1 MKHEKI
7 EAIVLGSIL
16 MEKGAYHVVSGI
28 LQPDYFT
35 GWHEEVYTAIVEVNA
50 DGKPIDLLTVCDKLK
65 AKRSNL
71 KAYDVA
77 SLTNKIGSSANIEAH
92 AWILK
97 NRAIKRE
104 LELMG
109 LMIAQEAEKDNVS
122 VNDLLD
128 NVQQRVN
135 AMTTSFEQVKPERLG
150 TIINRELAE
159 RSTREGGMMGVPTGL
174 HKWDKAIG
182 GLYTGVHVIAARPAM
197 GKTAF
202 AVSIAVNACRELPV
216 CFWSG
221 EMIRDKI
228 ALRVE
233 SYLSGIQTERLRLNR
248 INDSERMQYEQ
259 AHTTMQ
265 DLDFEVDDTPSINFA
280 QLRIKCLKWKAK
292 FGKFI
297 LVMDYLGLMDDGG
310 DEYRGVTQNSKNIH
324 AMANELDI
332 PIVLLHQ
339 LSRSVESR
347 PNKVPQLSDLRASG
361 GIEQDAD
368 TVTFLYRP
376 DYYELPDDPIR
387 GGETQKGKAYGII
400 KKNREGECL
409 VCDLQFVGQSSRYE
423 NWNVDNVD
431 FTPF

>member
-1 MKHEKI
+1 MQQVKI
-7 EAIVLGSIL
+7 EAIVLGAIL
-16 MEKGAYHVVSGI
+16 MEKDAYHVVSNI

-35 GWHEEVYTAIVEVNA
+35 GWHEDLYEAIVEVNA

-65 AKRSNL
+65 QKRSKV

-77 SLTNKIGSSANIEAH
+77 ALTNKVGSSANIESH

-97 NRAIKRE
+97 NSAIKSD
-104 LELMG
+104 LCMMG
-109 LMIAQEAEKDNVS
+109 LMIAQEAEKDNVKVS
-122 VNDLLD
+122 DLLD

-135 AMTTSFEQVKPERLG
+135 AMTTSFEQVKPERLA

-159 RSTREGGMMGVPTGL
+159 RSNRQGGMMGVPTGL

-182 GLYTGVHVIAARPAM
+182 GLYTGVHVVAARPAM

-202 AVSIAVNACRELPV
+202 AVSIAVNACQHLPV

-233 SYLSGIQTERLRLNR
+233 SYLSDIQTERLRLNR
-248 INDSERMQYEQ
+248 INDSERRKYDKAHLQMQQ
-259 AHTTMQ
+259 
-265 DLDFEVDDTPSINFA
+265 LDFEVDDTPSINFA
-280 QLRIKCLKWKAK
+280 QLRIKCLKWRAK
-292 FGKFI
+292 YGKFI

-347 PNKVPQLSDLRASG
+347 PDKVPQLSDLRASG

-376 DYYELPDDPIR
+376 EYYELNDDPIR
-387 GGETQKGKAYGII
+387 GGQTEKSKAYGII

-409 VCDLQFVGQSSRYE
+409 VCDLQFVGKSSRYD
-423 NWNVDNVD
+423 NWIVDNVD
-431 FTPF
+431 ILPY

>member
-7 EAIVLGSIL
+7 EVIVLGSIL
-16 MEKGAYHVVSGI
+16 MEKGAYHVVSNI

-50 DGKPIDLLTVCDKLK
+50 DGNPIDILTVCDKLK

-77 SLTNKIGSSANIEAH
+77 ALTNKIGSSANIEAH

-97 NRAIKRE
+97 NKAIKRE
-104 LELMG
+104 LELLG
-109 LMIAQEAEKDNVS
+109 LMIAQDAEKDNVS
-122 VNDLLD
+122 VNELLE
-128 NVQQRVN
+128 NVQERVN
-135 AMTTSFEQVKPERLG
+135 AMTTSFEQVKPERLA
-150 TIINRELAE
+150 TIMNRELTE
-159 RSTREGGMMGVPTGL
+159 RSTREGGMMGVATGL
-174 HKWDKAIG
+174 HKWDIAIG
-182 GLYTGVHVIAARPAM
+182 GLYTGVHVVAARPAM

-233 SYLSGIQTERLRLNR
+233 SYLSGIETERLRLNR
-248 INDSERMQYEQ
+248 INDSERIKYEQ

-368 TVTFLYRP
+368 TVTFC
-376 DYYELPDDPIR
+376 I
-387 GGETQKGKAYGII
+387 
-400 KKNREGECL
+400 
-409 VCDLQFVGQSSRYE
+409 DLTITSYLTIQ
-423 NWNVDNVD
+423 
-431 FTPF
+431 

>member
-1 MKHEKI
+1 MNHEKI
-7 EAIVLGSIL
+7 EAIVLGARL
-16 MEKGAYHVVSGI
+16 METDAFHVVCNI
-28 LQPDYFT
+28 LSPDHFT
-35 GWHEEVYTAIVEVNA
+35 GWHSELYEAIVEVNA
-50 DGKPIDLLTVCDKLK
+50 EEKPVDLLTVCDKLK
-65 AKRSNL
+65 SKRSNL
-71 KAYDVA
+71 KAYEVA

-97 NRAIKRE
+97 NRATKRD
-104 LELMG
+104 LQMMG
-109 LMIAQEAEKDNVS
+109 LMLTQEAEKDNVN
-122 VNDLLD
+122 VTDLL
-128 NVQQRVN
+128 QN
-135 AMTTSFEQVKPERLG
+135 AQERLNTMTTSFEQVKPERISSIL
-150 TIINRELAE
+150 NRELAE
-159 RSTREGGMMGVPTGL
+159 RSTREGGVLGVQTGL
-174 HKWDKAIG
+174 HIWDKYIG

-202 AVSIAVNACRELPV
+202 AVSIAVNACTELPV

-233 SYLSGIQTERLRLNR
+233 SYLSGIQTERLRLNK
-248 INDSERMQYEQ
+248 INDSERSRYDL

-265 DLDFEVDDTPSINFA
+265 DLDFEVDDTPSIRFE

-292 FGKFI
+292 YGKFI
-297 LVMDYLGLMDDGG
+297 LVMDYLGLMDDNG
-310 DEYRGVTQNSKNIH
+310 DEYRGITQNSKKIH

-347 PNKVPQLSDLRASG
+347 SDKVPQLSDLRSSG

-376 DYYELPDDPIR
+376 EYYELTEDPLR
-387 GGETQKGKAYGII
+387 GGQTEKGKAYGII
-400 KKNREGECL
+400 KKNREGQCG
-409 VCDLQFVGQSSRYE
+409 VCDLRFVGQSSRYD
-423 NWNVDNVD
+423 NWIVDNVD

>member
-7 EAIVLGSIL
+7 EAIVLGAIL

-28 LQPDYFT
+28 LQPNYFT

-77 SLTNKIGSSANIEAH
+77 ALTNKLGSSANIEAH

-150 TIINRELAE
+150 TIMNRELAE

-174 HKWDKAIG
+174 HLWDKTIG
-182 GLYTGVHVIAARPAM
+182 GLYTGVHVVAARPAM

-248 INDSERMQYEQ
+248 INDSERMKYDQ

-292 FGKFI
+292 YGKFI

-347 PNKVPQLSDLRASG
+347 SDKVPQLSDLRASG

-376 DYYELPDDPIR
+376 DYYELKEDPLR
-387 GGETQKGKAYGII
+387 GGETEKGKAYGII

-409 VCDLQFVGQSSRYE
+409 VCDLRFVGQSSRYD
-423 NWNVDNVD
+423 NWDVDNVD

>member
-1 MKHEKI
+1 MQQEKI
-7 EAIVLGSIL
+7 EAIVLGAIL
-16 MEKGAYHVVSGI
+16 MEKGAYHVVSNI
-28 LQPDYFT
+28 LQRDYFT
-35 GWHEEVYTAIVEVNA
+35 GWHEDLYEAIVEVNA

-65 AKRSNL
+65 QKRSKV

-77 SLTNKIGSSANIEAH
+77 ALTNKVGSSANIESH

-97 NRAIKRE
+97 NSAIKSD
-104 LELMG
+104 LCMMG
-109 LMIAQEAEKDNVS
+109 LMIAQEAEKDNVKVS
-122 VNDLLD
+122 DLLD

-135 AMTTSFEQVKPERLG
+135 AMTTSFEQVKPERLA
-150 TIINRELAE
+150 TIINRELSE
-159 RSTREGGMMGVPTGL
+159 RSNRQGGMMGVPTGL

-182 GLYTGVHVIAARPAM
+182 GLYTGVHVVAARPAM

-202 AVSIAVNACRELPV
+202 AVSIAVNACHHLPV
-216 CFWSG
+216 CFWAG

-248 INDSERMQYEQ
+248 INDSERMKYDK
-259 AHTTMQ
+259 AHLQMQ

-280 QLRIKCLKWKAK
+280 QLRIKCLKWRAK
-292 FGKFI
+292 YGKFI
-297 LVMDYLGLMDDGG
+297 LFMDYLGLMDDGG

-347 PNKVPQLSDLRASG
+347 PDKVPQLSDLRASG

-376 DYYELPDDPIR
+376 EYYELNNDPIR
-387 GGETQKGKAYGII
+387 GGQTEKHKAYGIR

-409 VCDLQFVGQSSRYE
+409 VCDLQFVGKSSRYD
-423 NWNVDNVD
+423 NWIVDNVD
-431 FTPF
+431 ILPY